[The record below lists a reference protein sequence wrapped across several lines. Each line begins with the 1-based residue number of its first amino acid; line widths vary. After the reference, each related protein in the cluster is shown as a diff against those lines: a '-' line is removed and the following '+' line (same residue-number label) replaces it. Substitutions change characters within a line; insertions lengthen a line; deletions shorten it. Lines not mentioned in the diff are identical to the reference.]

1 MNEPTTDEWA
11 TRWSTDGVILLQKST
26 RTLNIVDCW
35 SVLAALWPAMNSKY
49 IVHSYTHKESESEW
63 WIMQIGCLPD
73 REETRDRGKTCEAQ
87 TSSTGLQIRP
97 KCPGCDRPCGKK
109 HQPEEAD
116 TDSSLDLVKKSN
128 PSNQNTRNFFFFFW
142 IYVSKKSYLIQN

>member
-1 MNEPTTDEWA
+1 
-11 TRWSTDGVILLQKST
+11 
-26 RTLNIVDCW
+26 
-35 SVLAALWPAMNSKY
+35 
-49 IVHSYTHKESESEW
+49 
-63 WIMQIGCLPD
+63 MQIGCLPD

-116 TDSSLDLVKKSN
+116 TDSSLDLVKTIKSIE
-128 PSNQNTRNFFFFFW
+128 SKHAKFFFFFFLNLCFKKILFNSKLKEIKLNYSEKILQFRMGSNSGTHACW
-142 IYVSKKSYLIQN
+142 IAALTTRPPGPFPEINF